1 MGFFNNIYLQNTI
14 KSFLLYQKR
23 KERETMKIDKTVI
36 IDEIETA
43 KSQIID
49 ILSEDQ
55 EREESTA
62 ERIINIGAIK
72 VILFIIISAISK
84 RVCPL
89 KALIRPASMPRETAV
104 PASRVKFKSIL
115 FSFFIYINPFQDIQ
129 ILN

>member
-1 MGFFNNIYLQNTI
+1 MSLTELKKDTAFIVPLYALEIWAFLIIFTYKILL
-14 KSFLLYQKR
+14 KPFLLYQKR

-62 ERIINIGAIK
+62 ERIINIIDN
-72 VILFIIISAISK
+72 L
-84 RVCPL
+84 L
-89 KALIRPASMPRETAV
+89 NNLE
-104 PASRVKFKSIL
+104 SR
-115 FSFFIYINPFQDIQ
+115 NPHK
-129 ILN
+129 

>member
-1 MGFFNNIYLQNTI
+1 MSLTELKKDIAFIIPLYALERCAFLIIFTYKILL

-62 ERIINIGAIK
+62 ERIINIIDN
-72 VILFIIISAISK
+72 L
-84 RVCPL
+84 L
-89 KALIRPASMPRETAV
+89 NNLE
-104 PASRVKFKSIL
+104 SR
-115 FSFFIYINPFQDIQ
+115 NPHK
-129 ILN
+129 